1 MQKATLECQ
10 LDSELIKITIGL
22 LGDITSIYINQ
33 QNKLIITSGTWVS
46 ELVNNAQNC
55 AKTENDNS

>member
-10 LDSELIKITIGL
+10 PDSELTKITIGL
-22 LGDITSIYINQ
+22 LGDITSIYINE

-46 ELVNNAQNC
+46 DLVTNAQN
-55 AKTENDNS
+55 